1 MTGTMSYETAP
12 MVVAAGE
19 RGEKMELVRGT
30 EQGLL
35 ERLAPVVQR
44 QSVSLDL
51 TAVERIDAAG
61 LATLIT
67 LYCDACKAGHSFTV
81 SRPGRHVREI
91 LSLVGLDKILLAR
104 EDPAPMLARLEQN
117 AA

>member
-1 MTGTMSYETAP
+1 MTGELDMTTM
-12 MVVAAGE
+12 VDAAAKGE
-19 RGEKMELVRGT
+19 NMELVRGQ
-30 EQGLL
+30 EQGFL

-51 TAVERIDAAG
+51 GSVDRIDAAG
-61 LATLIT
+61 LAALIT

-81 SRPGRHVREI
+81 AHPQRHVREI
-91 LSLVGLDKILLAR
+91 LSVVGLDRLLLAR
-104 EDPAPMLARLEQN
+104 EDGEPHPA